1 MQIKVKVKVMTY
13 VSSFSLYFASLW
25 YFAQADTLTTLLYH
39 SEKLLAVLEVDQHGQ
54 LFYCNLDYM
63 EKVIAKQPIIT
74 SWTAAGLDVRRLKFA
89 DMVDLIFKCK
99 DLPSGHGL
107 AMSRRKKE
115 NELKLPQLNIG
126 ILPDTKW
133 CGFGAAAANYSDLGT
148 EEELDRCCRAHDY
161 CPVYSMRLSQDN
173 PTLYTQVHCLCDQKF
188 YQCLKNVGTSLA
200 DTVGQIFF
208 NIVRMKCL
216 NFVKD
221 GKSCSLSVRGRC
233 LRWESG
239 GEGEGNSKLE
249 RSDERSPRIVITDN
263 TLNY

>member
-1 MQIKVKVKVMTY
+1 MTY
-13 VSSFSLYFASLW
+13 YLSSFSLYFLTLCLART
-25 YFAQADTLTTLLYH
+25 DTLTTLLYH

-54 LFYCNLDYM
+54 LLSCNLDYM
-63 EKVIAKQPIIT
+63 ENVIAKQPILS
-74 SWTAAGLDVRRLKFA
+74 SWTAAGLDVKRLKFV
-89 DMVDLIFKCK
+89 DMVDLIFRCK
-99 DLPSGHGL
+99 DVPSGHGL
-107 AMSRRKKE
+107 VMSRRKKE
-115 NELKLPQLNIG
+115 SLLKLPQLNVG
-126 ILPDTKW
+126 ILPNTKW

-161 CPVYSMRLSQDN
+161 CPVYSTRLSQDN

-233 LRWESG
+233 LKWEDG
-239 GEGEGNSKLE
+239 GEEEENKLE

>member
-1 MQIKVKVKVMTY
+1 MTY
-13 VSSFSLYFASLW
+13 YLSSFSLYFLTLCLART
-25 YFAQADTLTTLLYH
+25 DTLTTLLYH

-54 LFYCNLDYM
+54 LLSCNLDYM

-74 SWTAAGLDVRRLKFA
+74 SWTAAGLDVKRLKFA
-89 DMVDLIFKCK
+89 DMVDLIFRCK
-99 DLPSGHGL
+99 DVPSGHGL
-107 AMSRRKKE
+107 AMSRRKE
-115 NELKLPQLNIG
+115 ESQLKLPQLNVG
-126 ILPDTKW
+126 ILPNTKW